1 MCLASADPGGPRRC
15 SGDGRAALAKAQAA
29 VDLLE
34 HRQAHLLA
42 LQAPVL
48 DGAAPSTLTPPAAVI
63 DIQPAPAPAVPT
75 PAAPPPYHLWLE
87 SAEGSYGCV
96 RVSPDGTRAVKEILP
111 GPDGEPGQFGPYEAE
126 LAAVMGRLGHSPR
139 VYRADDTHLEMDF
152 VPGNPLWASYKPD
165 EDEAVMNAAQT
176 RKLAAALR
184 DLHAMGYAHGDM
196 HVRQVL
202 VDGDDVK
209 LLDFGSAQPLDD
221 KIVRCMHDLNKIG
234 LLANWG
240 NDELAD
246 DPYIAL
252 VTKHLRRYR
261 DVKGVSKAAHTQRDT
276 IAADYLRELKE
287 LLP

>member
-1 MCLASADPGGPRRC
+1 MCLASAEPGGPRRC

-42 LQAPVL
+42 LQAPIL
-48 DGAAPSTLTPPAAVI
+48 DGAAATTLTPSASAI
-63 DIQPAPAPAVPT
+63 DIQPAPAPAG
-75 PAAPPPYHLWLE
+75 PAPATPPPYHLWPE
-87 SAEGSYGCV
+87 IAEGSYGCV

-126 LAAVMGRLGHSPR
+126 LAAMMGRLGHSPC

-152 VPGNPLWASYKPD
+152 VPGKPMWANYRPD

-184 DLHAMGYAHGDM
+184 DLHLMGYSHGDM

-202 VDGDDVK
+202 VDGDDVT
-209 LLDFGSAQPLDD
+209 LLDFGSARPHGE
-221 KIVRCMHDLNKIG
+221 KVVCCMHDLNKMG

-246 DPYIAL
+246 DPYIQL
-252 VTKHLRRYR
+252 VAKHLRRYR
-261 DVKGVSKAAHTQRDT
+261 DVKGVSKAARAQRDS
-276 IAADYLRELKE
+276 IATDYLRELKE
-287 LLP
+287 LP